1 MTKPSSVFGGSWFF
15 LVGLCLAVSTGAAAG
30 PVLTVSP
37 SPSPAASATP
47 GGETVPVTILY
58 TSSSKGYF
66 LPFRVHESRVFRD
79 LTLRPGDRYGGYAAL
94 AAYIRK
100 TRKETEGKGGVFLLV
115 DGGNS
120 LVGSSEANFFSGQV
134 SVDFMNRMGY
144 HSITVSNLDW
154 ALGAETVEKLE
165 KQAEFAFLN
174 ANMFLKGKDEH
185 PPYLRPYRLVE
196 AGGLK
201 IGIVGYAQHR
211 LRVWLDPAKVP
222 GLAARPAI
230 PLVKKYVG
238 ELRARGA
245 DLVVAVDHTSS
256 ARHREVAEQVR
267 GIDVLIDGSSEWAS
281 VYTLSFNLEEM
292 EKVGGTYV
300 FPEVDS
306 TFAVGRADLVYDRRA
321 GRIVSAKGS
330 RYFLDLSAAGEDP
343 EIEKFVTKYAEIY
356 FEVVGNRLQEVIGY
370 AAGDFTK
377 DWDEDWNT
385 SLGRLVCEAT
395 RTFTGADAGI
405 ENIGAIRRF
414 LKKGPIKVK
423 DVQDILPFK
432 NRLVTFSVDGRDVEW
447 MHIWSSLTAVTPP
460 VPWIYTA
467 GAEIERDDELQPRR
481 ITIGGKP
488 IDPDRTYTFVT
499 NEYLKN
505 AGYYD
510 DGVCRDFRVLDTTT
524 ADAVISYIREN
535 SPLSPSGREVGSH
548 YEHAV
553 E

>member
-1 MTKPSSVFGGSWFF
+1 MRLFALFTGGWAV
-15 LVGLCLAVSTGAAAG
+15 LGALAFSASCG
-30 PVLTVSP
+30 PVAEPEP
-37 SPSPAASATP
+37 SPGEAPAQIP
-47 GGETVPVTILY
+47 ITILY
-58 TSSSKGYF
+58 TAGNKGYF

-100 TRKETEGKGGVFLLV
+100 TRAETEEKGGIFLLV

-154 ALGAETVEKLE
+154 ALGAQTVEKLA

-201 IGIVGYAQHR
+201 IGIVGYAQHD
-211 LRVWLDPAKVP
+211 LKTWLDPAKVEE
-222 GLAARPAI
+222 LEARPPG
-230 PLVKKYVG
+230 PLVKKYVS
-238 ELRARGA
+238 ELRAEGA
-245 DLVVAVDHTSS
+245 DLVVAVDHT
-256 ARHREVAEQVR
+256 AAGRHRETARQIP
-267 GIDVLIDGSSEWAS
+267 GIDVLIDGATEWAS
-281 VYTLSFNLEEM
+281 VYTVGFKLEEM
-292 EKVGGTYV
+292 EKIGEVFV

-306 TFAVGRADLVYDRRA
+306 TFAVGRADLVFDLKTR
-321 GRIVSAKGS
+321 RIVSARGS
-330 RYFLDLSAAGEDP
+330 RYFLDLAAVEEDP

-370 AAGDFTK
+370 AIGDFTK
-377 DWDEDWNT
+377 DWDKDWNT

-395 RTFTGADAGI
+395 RAITGADVGI

-423 DVQDILPFK
+423 DVQDILPFE
-432 NRLVTFSVDGRDVEW
+432 NRLVTFSVDGRNVEW
-447 MHIWSSLTAVTPP
+447 MYIWSSLTAVTPP
-460 VPWIYTA
+460 APWIYTA
-467 GAEIERDDELQPRR
+467 GAEVERDADLQPRR
-481 ITIGGKP
+481 ITIGGEP
-488 IDPDRTYTFVT
+488 IDPARKYTFVT

-505 AGYYD
+505 AGYHD
-510 DGVCRDFRVLDTTT
+510 DGVCRDFRVLDQTT
-524 ADAVISYIREN
+524 ADAVISYVREN
-535 SPLSPSGREVGSH
+535 SPLAPSGREVGSH
-548 YEHAV
+548 YEHSV
-553 E
+553 D